1 MKSTM
6 LRVGPLA
13 SGAVSPLQ
21 FLLLLQLNKGPKYG
35 YEMLTFLRDEF
46 EGVWDV
52 RTGSLYPALRSLESR
67 GFVETSKKDETEFY
81 TLTHSGES
89 LLNSFSE
96 RIELRSKFTNRYFR
110 AMFKLM
116 PPNIRTGVLEIFRKL
131 SEDDMDFYSAQMH
144 LLDES
149 MDKDAMLEFLA
160 EIKSIIEARLEM
172 IESMRQKIVEES

>member
-1 MKSTM
+1 M

-81 TLTHSGES
+81 TLTPSGEA

-96 RIELRSKFTNRYFR
+96 RIELRSKFTNRYFK

-131 SEDDMDFYSAQMH
+131 SENDMDFYSAQMA

-149 MDKDAMLEFLA
+149 MDKESMLEFLD
-160 EIKSIIEARLEM
+160 EVKSIVEARLKM
-172 IESMRQKIVEES
+172 IERVRQKIEEGS

>member
-1 MKSTM
+1 M
-6 LRVGPLA
+6 LRAGPLA

-67 GFVETSKKDETEFY
+67 GFVETSMKDETEFY
-81 TLTHSGES
+81 TLTPSGET
-89 LLNSFSE
+89 LLNSFSD

-116 PPNIRTGVLEIFRKL
+116 PPTIRTGILEIFRKL
-131 SEDDMDFYSAQMH
+131 SEDDMDFYSTQMD

-149 MDKDAMLEFLA
+149 MDKESMLQFLD
-160 EIKSIIEARLEM
+160 EVKSIVEARLMM
-172 IESMRQKIVEES
+172 IESVKQKIEEGS

>member
-1 MKSTM
+1 M

-35 YEMLTFLRDEF
+35 YEMLKFLRDEF
-46 EGVWDV
+46 QGVWDV
-52 RTGSLYPALRSLESR
+52 KTGSVYPALRSLESR
-67 GFVETSKKDETEFY
+67 GFVETTMKDETEFY
-81 TLTHSGES
+81 TLTSSGDS

-116 PPNIRTGVLEIFRKL
+116 PQNMRTGVLGIFRKL
-131 SEDDMDFYSAQMH
+131 SEDDADFYSAQMS

-149 MDKDAMLEFLA
+149 MDKESMLECLD
-160 EIKSIIEARLEM
+160 EVKSIMETRLEM
-172 IESMRQKIVEES
+172 IERVRQKILEGS

>member
-1 MKSTM
+1 M

-35 YEMLTFLRDEF
+35 YEMLKFLRDEF
-46 EGVWDV
+46 QGVWDV
-52 RTGSLYPALRSLESR
+52 KTGSVYPALRSLESR

-81 TLTHSGES
+81 TLTSSGES
-89 LLNSFSE
+89 LIDSFSE
-96 RIELRSKFTNRYFR
+96 RIDLRSKFTGRFFR

-116 PPNIRTGVLEIFRKL
+116 PPNMRTGVLEIFRKL
-131 SEDDMDFYSAQMH
+131 SEDDMDFYSAQMG

-149 MDKDAMLEFLA
+149 MDKKSMLECLD
-160 EIKSIIEARLEM
+160 EVKSIMETRLEM
-172 IESMRQKIVEES
+172 IESVRQKIQEGN